1 MPFFSLAGSI
11 NFFIHDWKVTISQ
24 CQNKCLDSK
33 GPKKLSVIQEFLEL
47 HNTCIRIR
55 GRRRLLSTVGTWTR
69 TRTNAWA
76 RVREGVSGLPPLE
89 MFLNRDLGVQCVVNR
104 TFSVF
109 IFFLFTLGTYLI
121 LKQNK
126 LLSSQN
132 WIPQFRRSWFNFVR
146 NSKFKNGR
154 RTIAKPHY
162 AFLLFFLAMV
172 WQKMHHKR
180 CCKERYLILLQ
191 FRKTEMNKAVEKSP
205 QPLLRPWGMELRAK
219 PIKRVWV

>member
-1 MPFFSLAGSI
+1 MPFSLAGSI

-24 CQNKCLDSK
+24 CQNKWLDSK

-69 TRTNAWA
+69 TRTRTNAWA

-109 IFFLFTLGTYLI
+109 VFFLFTLGTYLI

-132 WIPQFRRSWFNFVR
+132 WSPPVPPFLIQLC
-146 NSKFKNGR
+146 SKF
-154 RTIAKPHY
+154 
-162 AFLLFFLAMV
+162 
-172 WQKMHHKR
+172 
-180 CCKERYLILLQ
+180 
-191 FRKTEMNKAVEKSP
+191 
-205 QPLLRPWGMELRAK
+205 
-219 PIKRVWV
+219 